1 MLIQLFLPEIAIGK
15 AAVKGQR
22 DIILFFLSFFLSP
35 FFFYFFGHPGLY
47 YSEPSTEVS
56 LIALEKTNA
65 RSKKTQNLECARRRS
80 DGIIIMWTVER
91 VWCFT
96 STRVPRIWDY
106 KTQIITDTWLYG
118 GTSFLREDI
127 HIAYYF
133 PEKYIIIRI
142 FIDFENQS
150 LIK

>member
-1 MLIQLFLPEIAIGK
+1 MKGKDTPFFSSSSILLFGVWICCLALPEL
-15 AAVKGQR
+15 R
-22 DIILFFLSFFLSP
+22 
-35 FFFYFFGHPGLY
+35 
-47 YSEPSTEVS
+47 
-56 LIALEKTNA
+56 
-65 RSKKTQNLECARRRS
+65 ARRRS

-106 KTQIITDTWLYG
+106 KIQIISDTWLYG
-118 GTSFLREDI
+118 GTSFIRGDI